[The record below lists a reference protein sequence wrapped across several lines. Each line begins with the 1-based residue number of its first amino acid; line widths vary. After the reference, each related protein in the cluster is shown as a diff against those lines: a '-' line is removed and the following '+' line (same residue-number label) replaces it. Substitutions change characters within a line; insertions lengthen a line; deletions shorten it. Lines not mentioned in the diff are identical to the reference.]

1 MNTMKRKTSGVRPA
15 RVKDGVPDNG
25 APPRD
30 RTSRRKQQTRAKL
43 LEAALRLVISKGID
57 GVSINDI
64 TDEADLGFGT
74 FYNHFESKEAINIA
88 LREMLFDQ
96 LADLLDQ
103 AFSHA
108 TDPAV
113 VVASSVRSVILYAIS
128 EPEWAHLL
136 LQEAQSGRMTTQHF
150 GGRLARDIANG
161 IKIGRFV
168 CADPLI
174 SFLGIGGTVLYAIS
188 ATLWR
193 EAVLSTALNSAMS
206 APSTLDHLD
215 SRVATSA
222 LVSLGIPRAEAEQIA
237 AAPLP
242 PLAGPSHEE
251 VESYRRLLKNNDDK
265 AA

>member
-1 MNTMKRKTSGVRPA
+1 MNTMKRKTPGVRSA
-15 RVKDGVPDNG
+15 SVKDGAPDNG
-25 APPRD
+25 ASPRD

-74 FYNHFESKEAINIA
+74 FYNHFESKEAINTA

-96 LADLLDQ
+96 LADLLDE

-108 TDPAV
+108 SDPAV
-113 VVASSVRSVILYAIS
+113 VIGCSVRNVILYAIS
-128 EPEWAHLL
+128 EPEWGHLL
-136 LQEAQSGRMTTQHF
+136 LQEGYSGRGIVQHF
-150 GGRLARDIANG
+150 GGRLSRDMVRG
-161 IKIGRFV
+161 IKAGRFV
-168 CADPLI
+168 TADPLI
-174 SFLGIGGTVLYAIS
+174 SFLGIGGMVLTAIS
-188 ATLWR
+188 ATLQG
-193 EAVLSTALNSAMS
+193 EAVLNTALGGSMS
-206 APSTLDHLD
+206 GPLRLDRLD
-215 SRVATSA
+215 VRVATAA
-222 LVSLGIPRAEAEQIA
+222 LVLLGIPRAEAEQIA